1 MTSNG
6 FHLCDRN
13 TEAFLNV
20 TGMYGVS
27 ICFLHCAQFIRF
39 LLKYSFPCRFCAIS
53 VCFQRPPLVSFSFA
67 PLLRIESFLKP
78 QTLAT
83 TSPTSLS
90 RLRCVST
97 LTFDKW
103 RFDMFVLESP
113 SALVNPALPI
123 GNPRPGPVG
132 PYRGP
137 VGFHFRSNVLG
148 LLLVGDRCSH
158 PKFGLCKSMF
168 VTLT

>member
-1 MTSNG
+1 MGSGCLFGGSALTSNG

-39 LLKYSFPCRFCAIS
+39 LLKYSFPCKFCAIS

-67 PLLRIESFLKP
+67 SLLRIESFLKP

-103 RFDMFVLESP
+103 RFNMFVLESS
-113 SALVNPALPI
+113 SALVNPARPI
-123 GNPRPGPVG
+123 GNPTPWARRPVPWA
-132 PYRGP
+132 RG
-137 VGFHFRSNVLG
+137 VSF
-148 LLLVGDRCSH
+148 
-158 PKFGLCKSMF
+158 PKQCTWTSIGR
-168 VTLT
+168 